1 MSSTILSVLYTKNFF
16 ITFLILAMIC
26 IIFLENLNRLAQ
38 LHIVITVF
46 KNLVT
51 TKFKLFNCLKLWDL
65 YWYFFETSSFLGA
78 IHECD
83 AMACISRDFL
93 QQYPIPCKTIPGVER
108 ILRPLVFGLVN
119 DGMQIYAAVIKQ
131 GKPITN
137 FAMVPVNNRTFLKIK
152 FNDQSPEKSF
162 NV

>member
-1 MSSTILSVLYTKNFF
+1 MSV
-16 ITFLILAMIC
+16 MQW
-26 IIFLENLNRLAQ
+26 R
-38 LHIVITVF
+38 
-46 KNLVT
+46 
-51 TKFKLFNCLKLWDL
+51 
-65 YWYFFETSSFLGA
+65 
-78 IHECD
+78 
-83 AMACISRDFL
+83 
-93 QQYPIPCKTIPGVER
+93 YPIPCKTIPGVER